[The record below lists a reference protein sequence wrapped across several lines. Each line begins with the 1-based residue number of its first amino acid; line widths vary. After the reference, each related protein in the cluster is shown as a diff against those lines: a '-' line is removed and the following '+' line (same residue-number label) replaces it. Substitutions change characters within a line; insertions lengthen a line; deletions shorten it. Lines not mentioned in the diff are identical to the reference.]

1 MKPQLSLF
9 AAAVLL
15 AVCGVAALFLPQ
27 ELAALVGKAGEPTSP
42 VVMKLLGGAFFA
54 LGMLDWMTRFTAIG
68 GIYGRPVVVTNL
80 TFFFIATTT
89 LVRAAIGSGGGI
101 AVWIAAA
108 VSAFFAVWFARL
120 MFGPPPGAAS

>member
-1 MKPQLSLF
+1 MKPQPSLF

-15 AVCGVAALFLPQ
+15 MALGVAALFLPQ
-27 ELAALVGKAGEPTSP
+27 ELGALVSKAGELTSP
-42 VVMKLLGGAFFA
+42 VVMKLLGGSFFA

-68 GIYGRPVVVTNL
+68 GIYGRPVVVANL

-89 LVRAAIGSGGGI
+89 LVRAAIGSDGGG
-101 AVWIAAA
+101 AAWIGAA

-120 MFGPPPGAAS
+120 MFGPPPGAPS